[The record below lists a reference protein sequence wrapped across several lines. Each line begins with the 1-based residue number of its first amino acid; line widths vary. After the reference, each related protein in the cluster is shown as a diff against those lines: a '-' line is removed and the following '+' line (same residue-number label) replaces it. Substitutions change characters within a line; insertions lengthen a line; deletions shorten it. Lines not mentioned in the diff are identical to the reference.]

1 MVAVS
6 KAPGL
11 YGTVTKEGC
20 NDARQ
25 NGFAT
30 GLQKGQLKDE
40 PFFYIRFTRIYTWCD
55 LGYPFKQ
62 DCEQ

>member
-11 YGTVTKEGC
+11 YETVIKEGC

-40 PFFYIRFTRIYTWCD
+40 PFFLYSIYSD
-55 LGYPFKQ
+55 LYLVRSWIPV
-62 DCEQ
+62 